1 MQQVKW
7 AAASQDPFLGWN
19 CFVTMGSGIWAQWLS
34 ASRKELE
41 FQEEARVKG
50 YFLEKLDARNVN

>member
-1 MQQVKW
+1 
-7 AAASQDPFLGWN
+7 
-19 CFVTMGSGIWAQWLS
+19 MGSGFWAQWLS

-50 YFLEKLDARNVN
+50 YFLEKLKARNVLINILEMLHAAKSRH